1 MKEENNQISTKYKYA
16 DEFNQKTVYKKIIN
30 INTIDRTLNHTIEEF
45 IEEFIAVLKTI
56 YTSEEKIMSALN
68 KYTKDYY
75 TRIKMEEVVE

>member
-45 IEEFIAVLKTI
+45 KSNLAQGYGKPFKNLKSFEELK
-56 YTSEEKIMSALN
+56 KGFM
-68 KYTKDYY
+68 KK
-75 TRIKMEEVVE
+75 